1 MRIAILMSL
10 GSPWAREIA
19 GHLAELGHEIHVIA
33 YRHSSDGSYLS
44 LDDVFQAAAIASL
57 GQSVAGVHPAKVIG
71 FGSARYLHLAAKMA
85 SLLRRLRPD
94 VLFTLSGGG
103 FAAAAYLSGFRP
115 YAVYATGSDILLG
128 SLAKKK
134 MSRHFLTA
142 ACVVFS
148 NGQYL
153 GEKTRELAPRAAV
166 VPIYHGIDP
175 QKFAPG
181 CPAPLPV
188 RILCTRGFLPIYNN
202 ELLVRALAHINNS
215 FEDYETVFAAPGPQL
230 NAANRLAD
238 AILLPAQ
245 RQRVRFLGGVSRE
258 EMADLLRQSHVY
270 VSMSKSDGTST
281 SLLEALA
288 CGLFPILSDIPP
300 NREWIYSNAANGILV
315 SPGDSA
321 ALAAALTRAITGVRG
336 RREAGQ
342 FNRQLIL
349 DRADTRANLP
359 FLASVLESRVEDA
372 RTQNPWRAPSA
383 VSEK

>member
-1 MRIAILMSL
+1 M
-10 GSPWAREIA
+10 
-19 GHLAELGHEIHVIA
+19 
-33 YRHSSDGSYLS
+33 
-44 LDDVFQAAAIASL
+44 
-57 GQSVAGVHPAKVIG
+57 
-71 FGSARYLHLAAKMA
+71 
-85 SLLRRLRPD
+85 
-94 VLFTLSGGG
+94 
-103 FAAAAYLSGFRP
+103 
-115 YAVYATGSDILLG
+115 
-128 SLAKKK
+128 
-134 MSRHFLTA
+134 
-142 ACVVFS
+142 
-148 NGQYL
+148 
-153 GEKTRELAPRAAV
+153 
-166 VPIYHGIDP
+166 
-175 QKFAPG
+175 
-181 CPAPLPV
+181 